1 MEKKQNFVKLIVC
14 QCAVLFAFVL
24 MILACASSNSVG
36 RTQTSES
43 TSASDH
49 ANTTIVSIDSVQT
62 VNSYD
67 LAYEK

>member
-14 QCAVLFAFVL
+14 QCAVLVAFVL
-24 MILACASSNSVG
+24 MILACASSKSIG
-36 RTQTSES
+36 ATSTSES
-43 TSASDH
+43 NSESDH
-49 ANTTIVSIDSVQT
+49 ANTTIVSVDSVQT